1 MDKMTESYAKPEA
14 VAFSWLLVWPWWEW
28 VPLQTPPKVEVLVVD
43 CDDCPYLLLHTLLL
57 HMAISHTC
65 CFEKE
70 MDEHDSVTS
79 ALICSVLL
87 MLTSRLSCLPYAK
100 WENWSR
106 KDADRS
112 LAFAGS
118 LGYLLTKG
126 CWELRDKGMCSQHWR
141 HLAWTS
147 PEELGVFWRMLPRQ
161 QGSLTEEFWAPG
173 NLGGFHLKIIL
184 EHRFQ
189 MENNF
194 PGCNNALCSVYV
206 TSAVK
211 QEDEWNYRS
220 VIKSQLVVS
229 DNAEHAWDTEHHS
242 KLRSNDLYRP
252 FSAILIL
259 KSERDLCSYLNLS
272 WPEHLFGLH
281 FHLYCIFVIGW
292 TANI

>member
-1 MDKMTESYAKPEA
+1 MRMGAPPNSSQ
-14 VAFSWLLVWPWWEW
+14 SWSTSGGLWRLS
-28 VPLQTPPKVEVLVVD
+28 LSASAHTPAAHGNLTHMLFWKRDGRTRLSHI
-43 CDDCPYLLLHTLLL
+43 CTYLLSP
-57 HMAISHTC
+57 SHAHLT
-65 CFEKE
+65 
-70 MDEHDSVTS
+70 SV
-79 ALICSVLL
+79 
-87 MLTSRLSCLPYAK
+87 MLTLRQMGELKQERC
-100 WENWSR
+100 
-106 KDADRS
+106 RS
-112 LAFAGS
+112 LACIRWVSRLFIN
-118 LGYLLTKG
+118 KG
-126 CWELRDKGMCSQHWR
+126 L
-141 HLAWTS
+141 
-147 PEELGVFWRMLPRQ
+147 LGVERQGHVLPALASSCLDKPR
-161 QGSLTEEFWAPG
+161 GIGSVLKNVATTTGSSLTEEFWAPG